1 MTEWIEF
8 SLNKME
14 NIKVES
20 KFVRYLGINDEFP
33 LGHIVFETVMG
44 HIWENVDKWKY
55 GPGIQVRFRAR
66 AIRVKMRL
74 KTWE

>member
-1 MTEWIEF
+1 MP
-8 SLNKME
+8 LNKME

-44 HIWENVDKWKY
+44 HPWENVDKWKY
-55 GPGIQVRFRAR
+55 GPGIQDRFRAR
-66 AIRVKMRL
+66 VIRVEVRL
-74 KTWE
+74 KTRE